1 MRNKKQRKH
10 TLKKNNHTHKT
21 IFTWFGNLPTSTEQQ
36 GFHYYQERIQRTKLR
51 LQSFFLFFFLIKN
64 TATPLN
70 IIQVRSGRV
79 VEPDQTKL
87 GSTKPNKPSFVNL
100 QKTSQILL
108 TLKIILFHHKQI
120 SYSQKLEPLSN
131 DFIAKHAVQDA
142 QRDSKSDT

>member
-1 MRNKKQRKH
+1 MRNKKQRKQR
-10 TLKKNNHTHKT
+10 KT
-21 IFTWFGNLPTSTEQQ
+21 ITRTRQYLHGLVICLRPRSSKDFTIIKKEYRVQNCGYNL
-36 GFHYYQERIQRTKLR
+36 
-51 LQSFFLFFFLIKN
+51 FFFFFFLIKN

-70 IIQVRSGRV
+70 IIRVRSGRV
-79 VEPDQTKL
+79 VELDQTKL

-142 QRDSKSDT
+142 